1 MKNIFSMLVILGL
14 YAVVGGCTDNSG
26 DVNMV
31 TLSDTF
37 VCDEPIMINSEDNQ
51 PAPGF
56 LVYIDKD
63 IKASVIED
71 KFSEKYQHMT
81 IFSSFPQS
89 NSFYANIDNEALR
102 QMQCEESVIA
112 IAEM

>member
-1 MKNIFSMLVILGL
+1 MKSIFSILVILGL
-14 YAVVGGCTDNSG
+14 YAVVGGCTDNSAEI
-26 DVNMV
+26 NMV

-37 VCDEPIMINSEDNQ
+37 VCDAPITINSEDNQ
-51 PAPGF
+51 AVPGF

-63 IKASVIED
+63 LNTIDVENQ
-71 KFSEKYQHMT
+71 FSEKYKHMT

-89 NSFYANIDNEALR
+89 NSFYANISDETLK
-102 QMQCEESVIA
+102 QVQCEESVIA

>member
-1 MKNIFSMLVILGL
+1 MKTIFSMLVILGL
-14 YAVVGGCTDNSG
+14 YAIVGGCTDNSG
-26 DVNMV
+26 EVNVV

-37 VCDEPIMINSEDNQ
+37 VCDEPIMIDSEDNQ
-51 PAPGF
+51 PVPGF
-56 LVYIDKD
+56 LVYIDKS
-63 IKASVIED
+63 INTSLAED
-71 KFSEKYQHMT
+71 TFSEKYEHIT

-89 NSFYANIDNEALR
+89 NSFYANIDDDALK

>member
-1 MKNIFSMLVILGL
+1 MKSIFSILVILGF

-26 DVNMV
+26 ELSMV

-37 VCDEPIMINSEDNQ
+37 VCDTPIAIDSEDNQ
-51 PAPGF
+51 PVPGF

-63 IKASVIED
+63 IKTSLVED
-71 KFSEKYQHMT
+71 KFSEKYQDLT

-89 NSFYANIDNEALR
+89 NSFYANISDETLK
-102 QMQCEESVIA
+102 QVQCEESVIA

>member
-1 MKNIFSMLVILGL
+1 MKSIFSILVLLGF
-14 YAVVGGCTDNSG
+14 YAVVGGCTDKKG
-26 DVNMV
+26 DVNIV
-31 TLSDTF
+31 TLNDTF
-37 VCDEPIMINSEDNQ
+37 VCDAPIVIDSDDNQ
-51 PAPGF
+51 PVPGF

-63 IKASVIED
+63 LNTSDVENQ
-71 KFSEKYQHMT
+71 FSEKYKHMT

-89 NSFYANIDNEALR
+89 NSFYANLDDDELK